1 MKRKTV
7 KRILLSIIITVLAVL
22 VIVLVYY
29 LLQRFWA
36 HREPA
41 FTPDYEKVVLTEDSD
56 LDTIF
61 LQTGIGK
68 PAAQKLIKKDKFDKI
83 LSAQEKFFANY
94 DTECAPL
101 LGWFT
106 REDRLKDNKSTAFAD
121 LQKGDIILT
130 LSTHSGGWRHGH
142 AGLVVGKNKIL
153 ECRMWGSDSAVMGT
167 SYWRKYTNY
176 AVLRIKDVTPELQKQ
191 IADYAKETLCNV
203 PYSPVA
209 GLFGEKAP
217 DSESDNFTL
226 QCAHLI
232 WYACNNFGID
242 LDSDGGKLVTVR
254 DLLDCELLEVV
265 QIYGMDP
272 RDFLS

>member
-1 MKRKTV
+1 MV
-7 KRILLSIIITVLAVL
+7 VAIVVLA
-22 VIVLVYY
+22 YY

-41 FTPDYEKVVLTEDSD
+41 FTPDYDMVELSEESD
-56 LDTIF
+56 FDTIF
-61 LQTGIGK
+61 LQTGLGK
-68 PAAQKLIKKDKFDKI
+68 SAAQKLIKKNKFDKI

-106 REDRLKDNKSTAFAD
+106 REDMLKDNRSTSFAD
-121 LQKGDIILT
+121 LQKGDILVS
-130 LSTHSGGWRHGH
+130 LSTHSGGWHHGH

-153 ECRMWGSDSAVMGT
+153 ECRMWGADSAIMGM

-176 AVLRIKDVTPELQKQ
+176 AVLRLKDITPEQQKE
-191 IADYAKETLCNV
+191 ITEYAKETLCDI

-209 GLFGEKAP
+209 GLFGDKAP
-217 DSESDNFTL
+217 DPESDDFTL

-232 WYACNNFGID
+232 WYAFNNFGFD

-254 DLLDCELLEVV
+254 DLLDSDLLEVV

>member
-1 MKRKTV
+1 MKRKTA
-7 KRILLSIIITVLAVL
+7 KRILLSVTVTVL
-22 VIVLVYY
+22 VIAIIVLLYF

-36 HREPA
+36 HREPT
-41 FTPDYEKVVLTEDSD
+41 FTPDYDMVKLTEDSD
-56 LDTIF
+56 FDTIF
-61 LQTGIGK
+61 TQTGLGK
-68 PAAQKLIKKDKFDKI
+68 SAAEKLIKNDEFNKI
-83 LSAQEKFFANY
+83 LDAQKSFFADY
-94 DTECAPL
+94 DTECTPL

-106 REDRLKDNKSTAFAD
+106 REDRLKNDKSTAFAD

-142 AGLVVGKNKIL
+142 AGLVVGKNKVL
-153 ECRMWGSDSAVMGT
+153 ECRMWGTDSAIMGM

-176 AVLRIKDVTPELQKQ
+176 AVLRLKNITPELQKQ
-191 IADYAKETLCNV
+191 IAEYAKETLKGV

-209 GLFGEKAP
+209 GLFGDKAP
-217 DSESDNFTL
+217 NSEDDNFTL

-232 WYACNNFGID
+232 WYAYNNFGFD

-254 DLLDCELLEVV
+254 DLLDSDLLEVV

-272 RDFLS
+272 RDYLS